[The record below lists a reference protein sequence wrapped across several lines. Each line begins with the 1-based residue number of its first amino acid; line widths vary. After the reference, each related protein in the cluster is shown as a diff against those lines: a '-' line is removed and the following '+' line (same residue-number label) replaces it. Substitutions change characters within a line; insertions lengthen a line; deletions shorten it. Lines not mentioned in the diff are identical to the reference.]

1 MTGRVD
7 GRGSADQITVFD
19 SVGFA
24 IGAEMQGGMVV
35 RAYEDF
41 WPHSAVGNKIPT
53 PLVNLESREPASR
66 NMRESPKSR
75 VDVTMRVPPISV
87 RCVRD
92 LRPRTSARRTS
103 SVTPQASIRP
113 EALSTNNCPE
123 LPHYLAFA
131 CMRRLR

>member
-53 PLVNLESREPASR
+53 PLVNSESREPASR
-66 NMRESPKSR
+66 NMQESPKSR
-75 VDVTMRVPPISV
+75 VDVTIRVPP
-87 RCVRD
+87 
-92 LRPRTSARRTS
+92 RRTS
-103 SVTPQASIRP
+103 SVTPQKPASD
-113 EALSTNNCPE
+113 
-123 LPHYLAFA
+123 
-131 CMRRLR
+131 RRHSPRTTVPNYRTI